1 MCSLLSES
9 SAEDLTLIHP
19 SLQEV
24 TIATEIEQVAADL
37 VLDLLGIAPS
47 HFPGRS
53 ITTGATASNV
63 LGLALGRQFAISR
76 ILGEKYDVA
85 EDGFGG
91 VDIDIFAAGAHA
103 SIRKAAA
110 LVGIGRSR
118 VFDLT
123 GAQAIDEPV
132 AFDLATLEKRMNEA
146 RDQGRGVIVCPSYGE
161 VNTVSL
167 WCLLHSV
174 TSHARTNA
182 SLSLRDRAPSRRTC
196 SAFVSYAIRTELG
209 CNLTLVSRTRGAHAL
224 LPRLMKAR
232 LCQRSLRSV
241 RHPASRF

>member
-1 MCSLLSES
+1 MCFFLIVVSG
-9 SAEDLTLIHP
+9 EDLTRTHP
-19 SLQEV
+19 PLQEV
-24 TIATEIEQVAADL
+24 TIATEIEQIAADL

-76 ILGEKYDVA
+76 VLGEKYDVA

-118 VFDLT
+118 VVDLT
-123 GAQAIDEPV
+123 DAQAADEPV
-132 AFDLATLEKRMNEA
+132 AFDLTALEERMKEA
-146 RDQGRGVIVCPSYGE
+146 RASGRGGIVCPSYGE
-161 VNTVSL
+161 VNTV
-167 WCLLHSV
+167 
-174 TSHARTNA
+174 R
-182 SLSLRDRAPSRRTC
+182 LSP
-196 SAFVSYAIRTELG
+196 
-209 CNLTLVSRTRGAHAL
+209 
-224 LPRLMKAR
+224 
-232 LCQRSLRSV
+232 Q
-241 RHPASRF
+241 